1 MVNYTAVVL
10 MLKHHN
16 PNPCIIVVTKDY
28 KVEMDNDH
36 WNYWSSIHLVYL
48 IIYIF
53 LIWNVIL
60 MSWLASLLKTRG
72 STTWGRYVFIYICW
86 LFSPQT
92 HHSVPDLPLCLGVL
106 KHRASLARGPHLP
119 AKQLFTMDFCLCG
132 SMLQE
137 WVW

>member
-1 MVNYTAVVL
+1 ML
-10 MLKHHN
+10 LKHHN

-86 LFSPQT
+86 LFPPQT
-92 HHSVPDLPLCLGVL
+92 HHSVPNLPLCLGVL
-106 KHRASLARGPHLP
+106 KHRASSSCRNFYYDGFLLVWRNFKFEGV
-119 AKQLFTMDFCLCG
+119 LFRSD
-132 SMLQE
+132 SRHND
-137 WVW
+137 

>member
-48 IIYIF
+48 IIYIYF
-53 LIWNVIL
+53 N
-60 MSWLASLLKTRG
+60 LKCDINELT
-72 STTWGRYVFIYICW
+72 YF
-86 LFSPQT
+86 
-92 HHSVPDLPLCLGVL
+92 
-106 KHRASLARGPHLP
+106 AA
-119 AKQLFTMDFCLCG
+119 
-132 SMLQE
+132 
-137 WVW
+137 